1 LFRQVIEGPAASP
14 APAVPGN
21 SPFPPFVPPA
31 PAELARHFPHLE
43 ILSLVGQGGMGAVY
57 KARQPKL
64 DRLVAL
70 KVLPPQ
76 AARDPAFAERF
87 TREAQSLARLNH
99 PNVVTIFDFGESE
112 GLYYF
117 TMEFVD
123 GRTVRELLQA
133 GELTAAGKK
142 EDRTSQTK
150 VLSSF
155 FPAGALG
162 IVPQVCDAL
171 QYAHD
176 EGIVHRDIKP
186 ENILLDKKG
195 RVKIADFGLAKIVG
209 LSPAYLSLTA
219 PHEVMGTLYYMAPE
233 QVTRSH
239 PVDHRADLYALGVV
253 FYEMLT
259 GELPL
264 GRFAPPS
271 HKARVDPRLDAIV
284 LRALLREPEQRYQ
297 DAAALKKDVEAALTG
312 PPMAPA
318 ALPGAPAPAGG
329 PGFWRSV
336 RFTIPNLSWYGAKVR
351 GEVYRDAEALVI
363 EFQKIGLFKSRRR
376 ELRVPF
382 HQIRSIT
389 CQTEAWPEIPGLP
402 EWMRKVG
409 TTEIVIRPVEAGI
422 LDPLPA
428 NKSGRGRLVVH
439 GADRQAARELVDSI
453 LRSTFPEAVRAPAE
467 AGSQGPALSSRE
479 RAGTLVLAPAMGL
492 LVAAVMVFSWY
503 VAKVAILGQ
512 EISEAGGVSAGQVPD
527 LAAATA
533 ALVGFVCLIAGGVRM
548 MQLRSYG
555 LAVLAGVIA
564 VSPWPR
570 SWGLCWPLGVW
581 ALAVLSHPTIRAA
594 FGGAGRDTSA
604 DVPEPPKPRGPVRAV
619 GAFAR
624 SCARSFFGYFL
635 PGFTGRADAP
645 PPPPPSTSPRT
656 GLSGQPET
664 EQPGTVY
671 RPEESAPAT
680 PLPERRYS

>member
-1 LFRQVIEGPAASP
+1 LFRQVVEGPAVSP
-14 APAVPGN
+14 VPAEPGR

-43 ILSLVGQGGMGAVY
+43 ILELVGQGGMGAVY

-87 TREAQSLARLNH
+87 SREAKSLARLNH
-99 PNVVTIFDFGESE
+99 PGVVTIFDFGESQ

-133 GELTAAGKK
+133 GALT
-142 EDRTSQTK
+142 
-150 VLSSF
+150 
-155 FPAGALG
+155 PAGALA

-239 PVDHRADLYALGVV
+239 PVDHRADLYSLGVV

-271 HKARVDPRLDAIV
+271 HKARVDPRLDAVV

-297 DAAALKKDVEAALTG
+297 DAAALKKDVEAATAG
-312 PPMAPA
+312 PAEARPVVPA
-318 ALPGAPAPAGG
+318 LALPAGG
-329 PGFWRSV
+329 PRYWPSV
-336 RFTIPNLSWYGAKVR
+336 RFTIPRLSWYGAKAQ
-351 GEVYRDAEALVI
+351 GEVYRDDEALII
-363 EFQKIGLFKSRRR
+363 EFQKVGLFRSRRQEVR
-376 ELRVPF
+376 IPF
-382 HQIRSIT
+382 SEINSLT
-389 CQTEAWPEIPGLP
+389 CQTESWPDIPGLP
-402 EWMRKVG
+402 DWMRKKG
-409 TTEIVIRPVEAGI
+409 ITEIVIKPLRPGV
-422 LDPLPA
+422 LDRLPA
-428 NKSGRGRLVVH
+428 GKSGKGRLLIH
-439 GADRQAARELVDSI
+439 WQDRRAARDLVDSVVRPP
-453 LRSTFPEAVRAPAE
+453 LAVAGAESGGAAGHAEAVSQRE
-467 AGSQGPALSSRE
+467 WAGMLVLGPAL
-479 RAGTLVLAPAMGL
+479 GL
-492 LVAAVMVFSWY
+492 LLTAAGVLWWY
-503 VAKVAILGQ
+503 ITKVITLGK
-512 EISEAGGVSAGQVPD
+512 EISEAGGLSVEQVPGMLAT
-527 LAAATA
+527 LAALAS
-533 ALVGFVCLIAGGVRM
+533 FVCLLAGGVRM
-548 MQLRSYG
+548 M
-555 LAVLAGVIA
+555 
-564 VSPWPR
+564 
-570 SWGLCWPLGVW
+570 
-581 ALAVLSHPTIRAA
+581 
-594 FGGAGRDTSA
+594 
-604 DVPEPPKPRGPVRAV
+604 
-619 GAFAR
+619 
-624 SCARSFFGYFL
+624 
-635 PGFTGRADAP
+635 
-645 PPPPPSTSPRT
+645 
-656 GLSGQPET
+656 
-664 EQPGTVY
+664 
-671 RPEESAPAT
+671 
-680 PLPERRYS
+680 